1 MATTESAATPVTVT
15 YTGVDN
21 IERVLQCLRY
31 AAESRQMARVWQRL
45 EPIDDAER
53 AKFRKC
59 YRRSER
65 WARQWMERAANH
77 VAGKP
82 VIYRRRKAKVRLGQV
97 TP

>member
-1 MATTESAATPVTVT
+1 MATTESAATPVTIT

-59 YRRSER
+59 YRRTIG
-65 WARQWMERAANH
+65 WARQWTARAANH
-77 VAGKP
+77 AAGKP
-82 VIYRRRKAKVRLGQV
+82 VVYRRRKAKAVLSTGQ
-97 TP
+97 